1 MAGFSLAFGAM
12 FSKTWRVHS
21 IFTDVKLNKKVIKD
35 YQLFMVVGILLAID
49 VIIMLTWQFA
59 DPFFRSTK
67 QIEPMVQL
75 IWDIANRENYLI
87 NNIIFLQHHPS
98 LEDVLIIQENEYC
111 ESERITIFIIVIYG
125 YKGLLL
131 VFEIYNRVSMF
142 PMINVSPFICQ
153 IFGAFLAWETRHVS
167 IPALNDSKHIGLSV
181 YNVLIMC
188 IMGAAIALVLS
199 DRRDA
204 VFILISVF
212 IIFCTTATLCLV
224 FVPKVRLVV
233 PRFPF

>member
-1 MAGFSLAFGAM
+1 M
-12 FSKTWRVHS
+12 FVN
-21 IFTDVKLNKKVIKD
+21 IN
-35 YQLFMVVGILLAID
+35 
-49 VIIMLTWQFA
+49 
-59 DPFFRSTK
+59 
-67 QIEPMVQL
+67 IET
-75 IWDIANRENYLI
+75 
-87 NNIIFLQHHPS
+87 F
-98 LEDVLIIQENEYC
+98 
-111 ESERITIFIIVIYG
+111 
-125 YKGLLL
+125 
-131 VFEIYNRVSMF
+131 
-142 PMINVSPFICQ
+142 Q

-233 PRFPF
+233 PSIPF